1 MGSIKS
7 ASQALR
13 WLEDE
18 ISVKLKEGWQEKADH
33 EFKSGQAA
41 DSQCSKLLQCLVASS
56 VWVVSASEQ
65 PLRDRAQRAS
75 LLCSL
80 QHVLFL

>member
-1 MGSIKS
+1 MGSIES

-18 ISVKLKEGWQEKADH
+18 ISVKQKEGWQEKADH

-41 DSQCSKLLQCLVASS
+41 DSQCSILQCLVASS